1 MVEDAL
7 KAFIKAFA
15 DLVKY
20 SKTDINY
27 TIIISCTTKIFLD
40 KDMMLNFG
48 FCIMTIMDRNLKT
61 RFRSG
66 FDRTVKDKT
75 FEDKMRRS
83 LSPCSTFWKTSYNT
97 KWASST

>member
-1 MVEDAL
+1 
-7 KAFIKAFA
+7 
-15 DLVKY
+15 
-20 SKTDINY
+20 
-27 TIIISCTTKIFLD
+27 
-40 KDMMLNFG
+40 MMLNFG

-83 LSPCSTFWKTSYNT
+83 LSPCSSFWKTSYNT